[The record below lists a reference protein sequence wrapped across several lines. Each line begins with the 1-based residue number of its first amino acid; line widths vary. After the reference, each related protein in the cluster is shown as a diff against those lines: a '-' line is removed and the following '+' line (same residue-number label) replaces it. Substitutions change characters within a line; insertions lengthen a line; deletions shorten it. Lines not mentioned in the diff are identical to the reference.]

1 MWEVLLNHGKSL
13 KDRLFD
19 AKTKFY
25 DDLERSYKIRN
36 STPESMLSWVFY
48 TAKNIKTLI
57 VGAAAEK
64 ELIFLLE
71 KVIYSVQTLT
81 DTLVAFKGATEYRE
95 LFE

>member
-1 MWEVLLNHGKSL
+1 M
-13 KDRLFD
+13 
-19 AKTKFY
+19 KFY
-25 DDLERSYKIRN
+25 DDLERSYKIQN
-36 STPESMLSWVFY
+36 YAPESMLSWVFY
-48 TAKNIKTLI
+48 TVKNIKPLI